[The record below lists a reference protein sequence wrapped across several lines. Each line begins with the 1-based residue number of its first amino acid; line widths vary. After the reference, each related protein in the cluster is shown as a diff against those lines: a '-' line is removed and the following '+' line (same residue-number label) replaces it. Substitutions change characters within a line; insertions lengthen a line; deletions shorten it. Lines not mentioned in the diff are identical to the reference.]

1 MFKII
6 TGKCCVGQ
14 IVWDQFNYLRGFF
27 SRQAIYLCQY
37 GKQWHWAFSFEKC
50 LIKTQMFSLHKPVPK
65 LIFSCS
71 FAYQGKGDIFANLG
85 NRDAPFWNVLFPMG
99 IARKGGGEGAESQKP
114 RQRVSNADR
123 KVFANPES
131 FCDKFIIGW
140 RISGYF
146 AIQNIQIIC
155 KVSGWTGKFPDN
167 LKSVWII

>member
-99 IARKGGGEGAESQKP
+99 IARKGGGKGQSHKNP
-114 RQRVSNADR
+114 VSAS
-123 KVFANPES
+123 AML
-131 FCDKFIIGW
+131 
-140 RISGYF
+140 
-146 AIQNIQIIC
+146 
-155 KVSGWTGKFPDN
+155 TGKFLQIRRFLQIGKFLRQIHYC
-167 LKSVWII
+167 LKNFRILCNT